1 MADLK
6 SRITTLSTAAAVQI
20 CSHPD
25 LAVLV
30 GGSEDKRK
38 AVDMIEAI
46 IDDIMDIGLGG
57 LIPALTVDPVTV
69 NFCFIC
75 GKLRGQPPDRCP
87 GHYDTEIKS
96 GLDPLDIQCV
106 CGHRFR
112 DHFQDGNCNECRCKK
127 FDSGYT
133 DADEVVHA

>member
-6 SRITTLSTAAAVQI
+6 SRITTLSTVAAVQI

-30 GGSEDKRK
+30 GGSEDRRK

-57 LIPALTVDPVTV
+57 LIPALTVDPVAA
-69 NFCFIC
+69 
-75 GKLRGQPPDRCP
+75 GKKFDYGA
-87 GHYDTEIKS
+87 
-96 GLDPLDIQCV
+96 GLGPLDIQCV
-106 CGHRFR
+106 CGHRFS

-127 FDSGYT
+127 FDSGYI
-133 DADEVVHA
+133 DANENRVDSQSPLS